1 MHGAAKANA
10 TAKAKSKAQA
20 KALLRKTKAKGR
32 VKKAN
37 TRKRA
42 RQTALLDINV
52 LAREVGARPVLVK
65 CATRDEVESL
75 VRVLQRRFETA
86 EQAPRLREPVQ
97 RWLDHGGQFSVP
109 MEEAAAPDLD
119 PPAVARHRLLLP
131 GYRLQSKAFML
142 TYNNP
147 SYTKDDWAAF
157 REFITPGTLPNHP
170 SFDWGCCT

>member
-1 MHGAAKANA
+1 MPGAAKAK
-10 TAKAKSKAQA
+10 AKAKATSKAQA

-37 TRKRA
+37 IRKRA
-42 RQTALLDINV
+42 RQTALQDINV

-75 VRVLQRRFETA
+75 VRVLQRRFQTA

-131 GYRLQSKAFML
+131 GYRLQSN
-142 TYNNP
+142 TY
-147 SYTKDDWAAF
+147 
-157 REFITPGTLPNHP
+157 
-170 SFDWGCCT
+170 